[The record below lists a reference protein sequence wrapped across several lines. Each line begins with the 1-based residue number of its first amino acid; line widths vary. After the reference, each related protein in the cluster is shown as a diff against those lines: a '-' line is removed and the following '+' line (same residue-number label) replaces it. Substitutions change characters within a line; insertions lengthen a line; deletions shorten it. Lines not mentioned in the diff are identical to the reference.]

1 MANVLVID
9 DDAQF
14 LDILKRLLTHKGH
27 DVVGID
33 NGEEALKIVRDQH
46 FDVVICDI
54 FMKPVNGLDV
64 LKAVSNEFPNLAMI
78 MMTAYAKVD
87 TALEALR
94 MGAFDYL
101 PKPFQID
108 DLSLTIDEALKFQSG
123 DADLPLL
130 DCPGSRVGSL
140 IAQSPAM
147 RNVVGMAERVGPADV
162 TVLLRGEA
170 GVEKESVARAI
181 HDLSPRAQRPFV
193 DVDCEKQSDEDL
205 LTRMFGKIGD
215 TGPTLGYVAQANG
228 GTLWLNEIDGLS
240 MEVQDRLANIYKSK
254 TITPIG
260 SEQAYEVD
268 VRILAGTAIDIQ
280 AALSEQ
286 RIRPDLFVR
295 FAPIAIEIPPL
306 RERREDIIP
315 LAMRFIEKQVP
326 KARLERDAA
335 RTLLHYRWPGNV
347 EELHEIL
354 DKALRS
360 CDAGVV
366 TSKDLPDD
374 MIRTLSGA
382 THPDGSEKPP
392 ARALRKFLRSKNV
405 DPDAQDV
412 KAAG

>member
-33 NGEEALKIVRDQH
+33 NGEEALKTVRDQH
-46 FDVVICDI
+46 FDVVVCDI
-54 FMKPVNGLDV
+54 FMKPVTGLHV
-64 LKAVSNEFPNLAMI
+64 LKSLRTEFPNLAII

-123 DADLPLL
+123 DSDLPLS
-130 DCPGSRVGSL
+130 DGPAGRAGAL

-147 RNVVGMAERVGPADV
+147 RNVISMAERVGPADV
-162 TVLLRGEA
+162 TVLLRGEV
-170 GVEKESVARAI
+170 GVEKEPVARVI
-181 HDLSPRAQRPFV
+181 HDLSPRAERPFV
-193 DVDCEKQSDEDL
+193 SVDCMNRSDETL
-205 LTRMFGKIGD
+205 LTDMFGEKGD
-215 TGPTLGYVAQANG
+215 QGPTIGFVAQANG
-228 GTLWLNEIDGLS
+228 GTLWMNEIDGLS
-240 MEVQDRLANIYKSK
+240 MEIQDRLANIYKSK
-254 TITPIG
+254 TITPVG
-260 SEQAYEVD
+260 SDQAYEVD
-268 VRILAGTAIDIQ
+268 VRILAGTATDIHV
-280 AALSEQ
+280 ALSEQ

-315 LAMRFIEKQVP
+315 LATGFIEKEAPEV
-326 KARLERDAA
+326 RLERDAA
-335 RTLLHYRWPGNV
+335 RTLLHYHWPGNV
-347 EELHEIL
+347 DELHHVL
-354 DKALRS
+354 TSTLKN
-360 CDAGVV
+360 CDPGAV
-366 TSKDLPDD
+366 TSKNLPDD
-374 MIRTLSGA
+374 MIRSLSGV
-382 THPDGSEKPP
+382 TLPDGSENPP